1 LAWEG
6 CAPRRY
12 CWVLKGVLSQA
23 SGSAG
28 YGELVP
34 DPGRLIDLLQDFRYR
49 VVSEEGTALSSR
61 GTVPGDRDGM
71 VAFSG
76 PSSNTTVLV
85 RNHEK
90 RVGSTC
96 RTAA

>member
-1 LAWEG
+1 VLAQ
-6 CAPRRY
+6 
-12 CWVLKGVLSQA
+12 S

-34 DPGRLIDLLQDFRYR
+34 DPGGPIDLPQDFQYR
-49 VVSEEGTALSSR
+49 VVSEEGTALASG

-71 VAFSG
+71 AAFSR

-85 RNHEK
+85 RNHEQV
-90 RVGSTC
+90 VGSTC
-96 RTAA
+96 RTPA